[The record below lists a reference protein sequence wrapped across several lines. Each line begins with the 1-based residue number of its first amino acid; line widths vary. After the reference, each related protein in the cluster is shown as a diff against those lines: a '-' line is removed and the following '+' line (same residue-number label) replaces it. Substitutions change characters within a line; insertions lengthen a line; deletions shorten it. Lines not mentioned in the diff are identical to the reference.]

1 MFKCLNYLR
10 RTEVFTGFNDNVIKQ
25 ISLLTK
31 IIGNGI
37 ILRYYEFSPIILIGE
52 L

>member
-1 MFKCLNYLR
+1 MFKYLNYLR
-10 RTEVFTGFNDNVIKQ
+10 RTEVFIGFNDNVIKK

>member
-10 RTEVFTGFNDNVIKQ
+10 RTEVFNGFNDNVIKQ